1 MHRSYIPSKNKLSIL
16 EIQKRSKKKQLALTL
31 TSFIL
36 ICINGIKTFRVI
48 QKKGRERN
56 MKEKLIT
63 GSTSFLEKK
72 DEVHIKKMDI
82 RMFVCLV
89 CTMREN
95 E

>member
-1 MHRSYIPSKNKLSIL
+1 M
-16 EIQKRSKKKQLALTL
+16 
-31 TSFIL
+31 
-36 ICINGIKTFRVI
+36 
-48 QKKGRERN
+48 

-95 E
+95 GWGKKRGRVKKKMKCPGLELMNAREGKHIDVYV

>member
-1 MHRSYIPSKNKLSIL
+1 MLF
-16 EIQKRSKKKQLALTL
+16 KKK
-31 TSFIL
+31 
-36 ICINGIKTFRVI
+36 G
-48 QKKGRERN
+48 GERN

-95 E
+95 V